1 MNEYGF
7 DYMNYIN
14 NVPDM
19 NNMINKF
26 NVSKLNNKMDVINEF
41 NMNNSNKM
49 IENYK
54 IKKNNNNM
62 YENDTLEPYEGF
74 IRGNLFKNLYDP
86 YKNYKPQKI
95 DANNEREALLY
106 QVMEYKFALI
116 ELNLYLDT
124 NPNDREAIELFN
136 KYQKL
141 EKQMCK
147 QYESMYGPLT
157 IDSEYLNNSNWVWNN
172 SPWPWEVM

>member
-14 NVPDM
+14 NIPS
-19 NNMINKF
+19 NMIDMVNKI
-26 NVSKLNNKMDVINEF
+26 NVSKSND
-41 NMNNSNKM
+41 NMNMFNKFKINKEASM
-49 IENYK
+49 IYK
-54 IKKNNNNM
+54 N
-62 YENDTLEPYEGF
+62 ETLEPYEGF
-74 IRGNLFKNLYDP
+74 IKGNLFKNLYDP
-86 YKNYKPQKI
+86 YKNYKPQQLN
-95 DANNEREALLY
+95 ANNEREALLY
-106 QVMEYKFALI
+106 QVMQYKFALI

-124 NPNDREAIELFN
+124 NPNDKEAIELFN
-136 KYQKL
+136 KYQRM

-157 IDSEYLNNSNWVWNN
+157 IDSEYLNNNNWVWNN

>member
-14 NVPDM
+14 NIPS
-19 NNMINKF
+19 NMIDMVNKI
-26 NVSKLNNKMDVINEF
+26 NVSKSND
-41 NMNNSNKM
+41 NMNMFNKFKINKEASM
-49 IENYK
+49 IYK
-54 IKKNNNNM
+54 N
-62 YENDTLEPYEGF
+62 ETLEPYEGF
-74 IRGNLFKNLYDP
+74 IKGNLFKNLYDP
-86 YKNYKPQKI
+86 YKNYKLQQLN
-95 DANNEREALLY
+95 ANNEREALLY
-106 QVMEYKFALI
+106 QVMQYKFALI

-124 NPNDREAIELFN
+124 NPNDKEAIELFN
-136 KYQKL
+136 KYQRM

-157 IDSEYLNNSNWVWNN
+157 IDSEYLNNNNWVWNN

>member
-14 NVPDM
+14 NIPS
-19 NNMINKF
+19 NMIDMVNKI
-26 NVSKLNNKMDVINEF
+26 NVSKSND
-41 NMNNSNKM
+41 NMNMFNKFKINKEASM
-49 IENYK
+49 IYK
-54 IKKNNNNM
+54 N
-62 YENDTLEPYEGF
+62 ETLEPYEGF
-74 IRGNLFKNLYDP
+74 IKGNLFKNLYDP
-86 YKNYKPQKI
+86 YKNYKLQQLN
-95 DANNEREALLY
+95 ANNEREALLY
-106 QVMEYKFALI
+106 QVMQYKFALI

-124 NPNDREAIELFN
+124 NPNDKEAIELFN
-136 KYQKL
+136 KYQRM